1 MKRYG
6 LLLIFFISLLSCE
19 TDRDS
24 NVESMGEAKEA
35 TLRSNSS
42 VEKPQTPA
50 DRKIIWNANL
60 EFQVKDVDEA
70 TKDIS
75 QLCTKY
81 GAFISHMDLTSSN
94 YEVMNRMTIR
104 VDDASFNK
112 LISDIKGTSTFMRRA
127 EIRSNDVTEEFIDV
141 ESRLKTKKEVRE
153 RYIDILRN
161 KSGEIKDVIAAE
173 EAIRKI
179 TEEIEAKE
187 GRLRYLQNQVSLS
200 TINLEIYQKV
210 DFTAEPE
217 TFEKGFFTKVKE
229 SLQIGWEIIIE
240 ILLLLI
246 KIWPLVLIAIGLL
259 VWRRKWL
266 KSKQSK

>member
-6 LLLIFFISLLSCE
+6 LLLIFLITLLACE
-19 TDRDS
+19 ADRDS
-24 NVESMGEAKEA
+24 YAESEVLETEAA
-35 TLRSNSS
+35 ITSNYN
-42 VEKPQTPA
+42 VEKPQAPA
-50 DRKIIWNANL
+50 NRKIIWNANL
-60 EFQVKDVDEA
+60 EFQVSDVDEA
-70 TKDIS
+70 TQNIS
-75 QLCTKY
+75 QLCSKY
-81 GAFISHMDLTSSN
+81 GAFIAHMDLTSSN

-104 VDDASFNK
+104 VDDENFNK
-112 LISDIKGTSTFMRRA
+112 LISDIKGTSTFMRRI
-127 EIRSNDVTEEFIDV
+127 EIRSNDVTEEFVDV

-173 EAIRKI
+173 DAIRKI

-187 GRLRYLQNQVSLS
+187 GRLRYLQDQVSQS

-210 DFTAEPE
+210 DFTEEPE

-229 SLQIGWEIIIE
+229 SLQVGWEIIIE
-240 ILLLLI
+240 IILLLV
-246 KIWPLVLIAIGLL
+246 KIWPLIIIAIGFL

-266 KSKQSK
+266 KRKRSK